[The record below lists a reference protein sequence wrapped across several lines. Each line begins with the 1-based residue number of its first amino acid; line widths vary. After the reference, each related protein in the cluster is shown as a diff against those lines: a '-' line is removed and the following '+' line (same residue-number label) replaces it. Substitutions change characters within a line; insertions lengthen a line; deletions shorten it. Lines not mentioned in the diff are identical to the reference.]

1 MCRWRRTGRATQ
13 ALTIG
18 GAPATDPAGPN
29 LIYGEVFDPLTTRV
43 VSGANVRT
51 PFPNNTVPLTRFDSV
66 ALAIQ
71 NMLPMPNAPGIINNY
86 NIPSYTNF
94 VRTTTYLREVCRKAG
109 CSRSARPV

>member
-1 MCRWRRTGRATQ
+1 MDAHRPFGYIASFTAG
-13 ALTIG
+13 ALKG
-18 GAPATDPAGPN
+18 CFN
-29 LIYGEVFDPLTTRV
+29 
-43 VSGANVRT
+43 GANVRT

-94 VRTTTYLREVCRKAG
+94 VHTTTYLREVCRKAG
-109 CSRSARPV
+109 CWRSARPV